1 MVSKAKR
8 GKKMILNFDF
18 AGMSF
23 EVDAD
28 VEEGYVIGVFGVK
41 ILAKTGKYF
50 PVKVDTEEFLE
61 GMQDFLNDAV
71 EQAVL
76 DNRLAHEDY
85 LFEVAREE
93 GKL

>member
-1 MVSKAKR
+1 
-8 GKKMILNFDF
+8 MILNFDF

-28 VEEGYVIGVFGVK
+28 VEDGYVIGVFGVK

-50 PVKVDTEEFLE
+50 PAKIDTEEFLAS
-61 GMQDFLNDAV
+61 MQDFLNEAV
-71 EQAVL
+71 EQAIL
-76 DNRLAHEDY
+76 DRRLAHEDM
-85 LFEVAREE
+85 LFETAREE

>member
-1 MVSKAKR
+1 
-8 GKKMILNFDF
+8 MILEFDF

-28 VEEGYVIGVFGVK
+28 VEDGYVIGVFGVK

-50 PVKVDTEEFLE
+50 PVKVDSEEFL
-61 GMQDFLNDAV
+61 GSMQDFLNDAV
-71 EQAVL
+71 EQAIL
-76 DNRLAHEDY
+76 DNRLAHEDM
-85 LFEVAREE
+85 LFETAREE